1 VKPLPPKISVV
12 LPTKNEQDAIGNVIR
27 DCRKALL
34 GIDHEIIV
42 VDASQDNTPVEAAQ
56 VGARVV
62 KQKGN
67 GGLGDALTQGFS
79 LASGE
84 HIVFLDGDGTY
95 DPADIQ
101 KLAEPLLKNE
111 VDLVN
116 GNRFANMEKGA
127 MTLTNRIGNRI
138 LTWMGN
144 VVFHTNLKDS
154 QSGMKG
160 FRRDILG
167 RITLLERSFPIT
179 SELLAEASKADLRIS
194 EVDITYRRRIGT
206 SKLKPASAGPN
217 ICWAVLLMLRDYD
230 PLLLFTMIGLVLELV
245 GLYVAWPAIFEFVE
259 GGSFT
264 LVGRAL
270 AAIFFWLAGLFSIFT
285 GVILDTVN
293 YSIRRIERRASG
305 LA

>member
-1 VKPLPPKISVV
+1 MHGL
-12 LPTKNEQDAIGNVIR
+12 
-27 DCRKALL
+27 
-34 GIDHEIIV
+34 DHEIIV
-42 VDASQDNTPVEAAQ
+42 VDASQDKTPVEAAG

-62 KQKGN
+62 RQDGQ

-84 HIVFLDGDGTY
+84 YVVFLDGDGTY
-95 DPADIQ
+95 DPADIW

-111 VDLVN
+111 ADLVN

-127 MTLTNRIGNRI
+127 MTLTNKIGNRV

-160 FRRDILG
+160 FRRDILA

-179 SELLAEASKADLRIS
+179 SELLAEASKADLRVS
-194 EVDITYRRRIGT
+194 EVGITYRRRIGA

-217 ICWAVLLMLRDYD
+217 IFWAILLMLRDYD
-230 PLLLFTMIGLVLELV
+230 PLLLFTMIGLTLEV
-245 GLYVAWPAIFEFVE
+245 IGLMVAWPIVFEFVE
-259 GGSFT
+259 EGTFT

-270 AAIFFWLAGLFSIFT
+270 VAIFFWLAGLFSIFT
-285 GVILDTVN
+285 GVVLDTVN
-293 YSIRRIERRASG
+293 YSIRRIERRAGG
-305 LA
+305 LAQGKNA